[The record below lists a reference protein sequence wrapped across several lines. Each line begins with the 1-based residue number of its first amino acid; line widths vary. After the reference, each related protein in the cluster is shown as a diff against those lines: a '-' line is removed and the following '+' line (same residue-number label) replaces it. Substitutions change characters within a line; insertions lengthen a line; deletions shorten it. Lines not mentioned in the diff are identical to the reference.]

1 MKNESLF
8 FMQTENIKLQVK
20 TQINE
25 PEDMCEKIMQNVAQS
40 DKWAEY
46 KKDTWRDKTVR

>member
-1 MKNESLF
+1 
-8 FMQTENIKLQVK
+8 MQTENIKLQVK

-40 DKWAEY
+40 DK
-46 KKDTWRDKTVR
+46 